1 MVVHIVFWK
10 LREDGEESKEQRIQT
25 MKEKLEA
32 LVGIVP
38 GLLSAEVGK
47 NYNGG
52 EYDICLF
59 SHLKDRAALEGYA
72 VHPEHLKAAEDVRAS
87 TCGRTAVDYD
97 SDSELEDP
105 VDPYSF

>member
-32 LVGIVP
+32 LVG
-38 GLLSAEVGK
+38 K

-59 SHLKDRAALEGYA
+59 SRLKDRAALEGYA
-72 VHPEHLKAAEDVRAS
+72 VHPEHLKAAEYVRAS

-97 SDSELEDP
+97 SDGELDDP

>member
-59 SHLKDRAALEGYA
+59 SRLKDRAALEGYA
-72 VHPEHLKAAEDVRAS
+72 VHPEHLKAAEYVRAS

-97 SDSELEDP
+97 SDGELDDP